1 MVKVLL
7 PHKPEVA
14 IAGPGMRVS
23 VMPSPHVLFL
33 DDYEYCNAL
42 GRDPLQQNSIWSIS
56 DPTEQVAKLK
66 EVLQEYQKQKH
77 RRQLLFKAASR
88 GDEAIVRFLVGTG
101 LKVHPDIQEGQ
112 NEEREG
118 EKSEDEEGIPDK
130 DDPWVVPI
138 HVAATRGKLGCL
150 KFLLENID
158 VDIRD
163 DLGRIPLIAAAQGGD
178 TDTIKYLL
186 GQGADPT
193 ARSDSNSELP
203 KEYMG
208 EHAGADALEIVAA
221 QRKIEADEKT
231 SNRRRAGRLGDT
243 ARNQVVAGGE
253 FETLK
258 LLLEREAYPM
268 EEKDGKT
275 KGELLNES
283 EKQTI
288 IDDTPTAAERGD
300 LESLKLLLS
309 YQYATEKDG
318 RLLPF
323 EVPEIFHKQF
333 IYDAYHAMIHNKP
346 GKFDFIKSFGM
357 KEHDSMS
364 LNELPEGQLINIQH
378 LLEEAVANGSIDCVK
393 LMIEKYGANPH
404 QHRVFSGI
412 RPLFVAAFHNKP
424 DRVRYLLED
433 HKVDIQLGS
442 GRFATGPTA
451 LWIAIHLKIA
461 RLCGDPSPARGERN
475 SVRLETEENA
485 QEHID
490 NLRKDF
496 QNINPPYVRLEIGA
510 DDREWIRNLQPRRPD
525 EQLREEGEGAKELNE
540 NEKVKNR
547 DLDDTDPRRTL
558 AEYPTNTAREEEL
571 NHDDDV
577 LPEWKPD
584 FVPARQDDDD

>member
-1 MVKVLL
+1 M
-7 PHKPEVA
+7 
-14 IAGPGMRVS
+14 
-23 VMPSPHVLFL
+23 
-33 DDYEYCNAL
+33 
-42 GRDPLQQNSIWSIS
+42 
-56 DPTEQVAKLK
+56 
-66 EVLQEYQKQKH
+66 
-77 RRQLLFKAASR
+77 
-88 GDEAIVRFLVGTG
+88 
-101 LKVHPDIQEGQ
+101 
-112 NEEREG
+112 
-118 EKSEDEEGIPDK
+118 
-130 DDPWVVPI
+130 PI
-138 HVAATRGKLGCL
+138 HVAAERGKLDCL
-150 KFLLENID
+150 KFLLENIN

-163 DLGRIPLIAAAQGGD
+163 DLGRTPLIAAAQGGD

-193 ARSDSNSELP
+193 ARSDSNSELA

-208 EHAGADALEIVAA
+208 EHAGANALEIVAA
-221 QRKIEADEKT
+221 QRKIEAV
-231 SNRRRAGRLGDT
+231 RLLLEHPFYGAIRKRKYRTDGEPGVWVT
-243 ARNQVVAGGE
+243 PLAIKSVAGGD

-258 LLLEREAYPM
+258 LLLERGAYPM

-283 EKQTI
+283 EKQAI
-288 IDDTPTAAERGD
+288 IDATPTAAERGD

-333 IYDAYHAMIHNKP
+333 IYDAYHVMIHNKP

-364 LNELPEGQLINIQH
+364 LDELPEGQLINVQH

-412 RPLFVAAFHNKP
+412 RPLFVAAFHNKR

-442 GRFATGPTA
+442 GPFATGPTA

-461 RLCGDPSPARGERN
+461 RLCGDPSPAR
-475 SVRLETEENA
+475 
-485 QEHID
+485 
-490 NLRKDF
+490 
-496 QNINPPYVRLEIGA
+496 
-510 DDREWIRNLQPRRPD
+510 
-525 EQLREEGEGAKELNE
+525 
-540 NEKVKNR
+540 
-547 DLDDTDPRRTL
+547 
-558 AEYPTNTAREEEL
+558 
-571 NHDDDV
+571 
-577 LPEWKPD
+577 
-584 FVPARQDDDD
+584 